1 MIWHVRNNWKTSG
14 RFCFNTYW
22 HWKVLELRGNELTVH
37 PKEGVTQGGPLDV
50 IIYGLGVLTLI
61 WFLHHHVLDYEWH
74 RHHDTLQVWYANE
87 SAIESHF

>member
-1 MIWHVRNNWKTSG
+1 MEDVGWGVLLVDARNLFKKINFTTMIWHVRNNWKTSG

-61 WFLHHHVLDYEWH
+61 
-74 RHHDTLQVWYANE
+74 
-87 SAIESHF
+87 